1 MGSAVDRRRAS
12 ALPLPSG
19 VRTARPAL
27 RRRLEAVFWYAV
39 LTAIAL
45 VTMLPFVWILLT
57 SLKGPLDAIYSVPPQ
72 FIPRDVTFANYVR
85 VWNLLPVANFL
96 ANSVIASVATVT
108 LNLLITSLAAYP
120 FAKMQFRGR
129 DAIFYL
135 LLATFVVPPQLTFIP
150 SFVLAVNF
158 FHYYDTLLAVI
169 LPSLA
174 TVFNIFL
181 LRQAFRTVPNDL
193 LDAARMDGAG
203 ELRIWWQVVMP
214 VIRPS
219 LATAAIFT
227 FVTSWN
233 DFFWPSLML
242 HTRERMTLPVGLVAL
257 QGAFASDLRGVAA
270 GVVITVIPILIV
282 FVILQR
288 QFVRGLT
295 GAVKG

>member
-1 MGSAVDRRRAS
+1 MARIGEPARAS
-12 ALPLPSG
+12 LLPMPSAG
-19 VRTARPAL
+19 AAWPAL
-27 RRRLEAVFWYAV
+27 RRRLEVVFWYGV
-39 LTAIAL
+39 LSAIAL
-45 VTMLPFVWILLT
+45 ITMLPFVWILLT
-57 SLKGPLDAIYSVPPQ
+57 SLKGPLDSIYSVPPQ
-72 FIPRDVTFANYVR
+72 FIPRDITLANFGR

-96 ANSVIASVATVT
+96 ANSVIVSVATVT

-120 FAKMQFRGR
+120 FAKMRFPGR
-129 DAIFYL
+129 DVIFYL

-158 FHYYDTLLAVI
+158 FQYYDTLWAVI

-227 FVTSWN
+227 FVNSWN

-242 HTRERMTLPVGLVAL
+242 HTRDRMTLPVGLVAL